1 MPEPGL
7 NDQTIAIAFSSEVD
21 TGSRQENASKQES
34 RAPFQ
39 SHWNG
44 KGSSSTDTIGAT
56 LQPRPA
62 RPRRGE
68 RLDLFEVRRH
78 LVAVR
83 SSHSE
88 DPALTRRINQILI
101 RIACLQEVNDCR
113 QDRRLRQAL
122 DQISRGSQA
131 EH

>member
-1 MPEPGL
+1 MSPYFAVIAMQEQGL
-7 NDQTIAIAFSSEVD
+7 TDQAIA
-21 TGSRQENASKQES
+21 T
-34 RAPFQ
+34 
-39 SHWNG
+39 
-44 KGSSSTDTIGAT
+44 STDAVGVTA
-56 LQPRPA
+56 QPRA
-62 RPRRGE
+62 QRLRRGE

-78 LVAVR
+78 LIAVR

-101 RIACLQEVNDCR
+101 RISCLQEINDRR

-122 DQISRGSQA
+122 DQIERGSQS

>member
-1 MPEPGL
+1 MQEPAL
-7 NDQTIAIAFSSEVD
+7 NDQ
-21 TGSRQENASKQES
+21 SRPG
-34 RAPFQ
+34 R
-39 SHWNG
+39 
-44 KGSSSTDTIGAT
+44 
-56 LQPRPA
+56 L
-62 RPRRGE
+62 RRGE

-88 DPALTRRINQILI
+88 DQALTRRINQILI
-101 RIACLQEVNDCR
+101 RIACLQEVNDRR

-122 DQISRGSQA
+122 DRISQGSQS